1 MSTIRNA
8 NNIFVLSEGKVVE
21 QGNHQELMLKKSAY
35 YNLVMTQVSAHGFSE
50 SDEDGKEAV
59 QMFDDKKAS
68 IIEEDFE
75 VRL

>member
-1 MSTIRNA
+1 
-8 NNIFVLSEGKVVE
+8 
-21 QGNHQELMLKKSAY
+21 MLKKSAY